1 MYIGIDLG
9 GTNIAGGLVNVEGLL
24 VETYSIPTEVTAG
37 YERVVENIAKVCT
50 VLKGKLAEGD
60 VLQGI
65 GIGVPGLADDHSG
78 IVYECVNLLWKTPHN
93 LREDLQAYHPVPVH
107 ISNDASVAAVA
118 EFKVGALKSVRNGV
132 LFTLGTGVGGGIIV
146 EGKPFSGSHGVGS
159 EIGHMVVGVGDYTCN
174 CGRNGCLETFSSATA
189 IIKYTQKLLAEGQ
202 TSPWLA
208 AQGVKSEHIEAK
220 HVIDGAKAKDPICLE
235 AFDRLVHF
243 LAVGIINSVVF
254 IDPEIIAIGGGVAK
268 AGDFL
273 MDALKLELEKHRI
286 FKAAPSFELAF
297 AEMGNDAG
305 IVGAAML
312 CLE

>member
-9 GTNIAGGLVNVEGLL
+9 GTNVAGGLVDLEGRL
-24 VETYSIPTEVTAG
+24 VETYSIPTEVALG
-37 YERVVENIAKVCT
+37 YDKVVANIAAVCT
-50 VLKGKLAEGD
+50 ALVGKLPEGAK
-60 VLQGI
+60 LEGI

-93 LREDLQAYHPVPVH
+93 LRGDLQQYHDVPVH

-118 EFKVGALKSVRNGV
+118 EFKVGALKNVRNGI
-132 LFTLGTGVGGGIIV
+132 LFTLGTGVGGGIII

-159 EIGHMVVGVGDYTCN
+159 EIGHMVVGESDYTCN
-174 CGRNGCLETFSSATA
+174 CGRQGCLETFSSATA
-189 IIKYTQKLLAEGQ
+189 IIKHAQKLLAAGEL
-202 TSPWLA
+202 SPWLA
-208 AQGVKSEHIEAK
+208 AHNIQASEIEAK
-220 HVIDGAKAKDPICLE
+220 HVIDGAKAKDPVCE
-235 AFDRLVHF
+235 KAFQRLVHY

-273 MDALKLELEKHRI
+273 MDALKAELEKHRI